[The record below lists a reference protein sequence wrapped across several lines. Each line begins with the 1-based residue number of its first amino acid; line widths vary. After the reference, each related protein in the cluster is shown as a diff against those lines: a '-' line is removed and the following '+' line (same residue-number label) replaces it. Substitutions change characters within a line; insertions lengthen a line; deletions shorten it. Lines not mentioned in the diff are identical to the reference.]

1 MAYFDVVPSKKDI
14 MRIAGTTYERSASIN
29 SAHCSFSGKEK
40 DAETGYGY
48 FGARYMDHELMTMWL
63 SVDPMADKYPSISP
77 YAYCAW
83 NPVKLV
89 DPDGKDVE
97 IVKDDKNKTVTIR
110 GNFYYN
116 RRNLGSEADIFL
128 NGFKE
133 AMGSWE
139 SDILEAMEDE
149 LLGVAGYEVKFDFR
163 YIDCDDPRDAAKN
176 DPLGNSLI
184 NDPDYYASNAVVENN
199 KYFKANLGLHSRGNN
214 PDAYDLTFYST
225 SEMQG
230 TIKHEIGHIFG
241 LADRYPEAKQ
251 PAPTIVDDL
260 MDKNPATRRNAI
272 EPFKRVWKSAGL
284 DNSGSKGVLINN
296 YNREIW

>member
-1 MAYFDVVPSKKDI
+1 MTKQAYKNGHSIHSFLWHFSS
-14 MRIAGTTYERSASIN
+14 SA
-29 SAHCSFSGKEK
+29 FTGKER
-40 DAETGYGY
+40 DEETGYGY

-63 SVDPMADKYPSISP
+63 SVDPMCDKYPSISP

-89 DPDGKDVE
+89 DPDGRDVE

-116 RRNLGSEADIFL
+116 RQNLGSEADVFL

-139 SDILEAMEDE
+139 IDIKEAMEDIS
-149 LLGVAGYEVKFDFR
+149 LGMGGYDVKFDFG
-163 YIDCDDPRDAAKN
+163 YIDCDDPRNAAKN
-176 DPLGNSLI
+176 DPIGNSLT
-184 NDPDYYASNAVVENN
+184 NDPDYYANDAVVTNN

-214 PDAYDLTFYST
+214 QDAYDPTFYST
-225 SEMQG
+225 SDMQG
-230 TIKHEIGHIFG
+230 TIKHEIGHFFG
-241 LADRYPEAKQ
+241 LADRYPDARRHA
-251 PAPTIVDDL
+251 PAIVDDL
-260 MDKNPATRRNAI
+260 MDKNPATRRNAV

-284 DNSGSKGVLINN
+284 DNNGSKSVLINHQ
-296 YNREIW
+296 NREVW